1 MLTFTDS
8 PATEIADLSFAEYQ
22 SRPGINQSLL
32 KLYDRESGG
41 APAKYRHACLHPHDR
56 PEPSTAME
64 FGSAYHA
71 RTLTPDEFER
81 RYVIRTPEIE
91 DELYALACSGKS
103 KAKGFS
109 TALSTYKEWV
119 AMQESAGKIVIT
131 QKQADQLQAMRA
143 ALLECREVQEIGLF
157 DDAAYEISLF
167 AGYNL
172 PDGSKL
178 QLKGRLDILPKGD
191 AIVDLKTA
199 RSAHPREFARA
210 VADMSLDI
218 QAAFYGDLCRAN
230 KIEKQRFGFLAQD
243 KDAPYLA
250 AIHWMPEQ
258 WVQYGRIR
266 YRKILLDIAES
277 IRTNRWPGYE
287 SGELMPPSWLLL
299 EIESIAA

>member
-1 MLTFTDS
+1 MLAFTEN
-8 PATEIADLSFAEYQ
+8 PITAVLDLSFIEYAK
-22 SRPGINQSLL
+22 RAGINQSLL
-32 KLYDRESGG
+32 KLYDPESGG
-41 APAKYRHACLHPHDR
+41 APAKYRHACLHPDDR

-71 RTLTPDEFER
+71 RTLTPDEFTK

-91 DELYALACSGKS
+91 EELYALACTGKS

-109 TALSTYKEWV
+109 TALATYKEW
-119 AMQESAGKIVIT
+119 AALQESAGKIVIT

-157 DDAAYEISLF
+157 DGAAYEISLF
-167 AGYNL
+167 AGYTL
-172 PDGSKL
+172 PRGEKL
-178 QLKGRLDILPKGD
+178 QLKGRLDILPQGD

-218 QAAFYGDLCRAN
+218 QAAFYHDLCAAN
-230 KIEKQRFGFLAQD
+230 NIPKRRFGFLAQD

-250 AIHWMPEQ
+250 AIHWMPEA
-258 WVQYGRIR
+258 WVSYGRLR
-266 YRKILLDIAES
+266 YKKILLDIAES

-287 SGELMPPSWLLL
+287 SGELMPPSWLLP
-299 EIESIAA
+299 EIEAIAA